1 LNSRGRACRAHGV
14 RRAAVVSWVI
24 PNARLEVRPSAS
36 SCSRWAP

>member
-1 LNSRGRACRAHGV
+1 
-14 RRAAVVSWVI
+14 VVSWVI